1 MAFDACFL
9 SFVVRECDE
18 ALRGGKVEKIYQPAR
33 DEVILAFRA
42 PGGSRR
48 LLINAGSQN
57 PRVHLTGE
65 RTENPAVPPQF
76 CMLLRKHLT
85 GARFSRATQLGFE
98 RVARLTF
105 DAYDDLGFPAEKHLI
120 CEIMGK
126 YSNLMLTDASDKI
139 LAVLRPV
146 DFTTSQKRQVLPGM
160 RYEMPPAQDK
170 CDPLTADASSFKA
183 LAAAS
188 DLSRSAEKFLTAS
201 YLGIASLTAREL
213 VFRTTGE
220 IASTLEEA
228 GLPLTDGFLAMMDE
242 VRFGTG
248 TPCLAVD
255 EAGHAR
261 EYCFTELRHL
271 APPWQLVM
279 FPTFGELL
287 ERYFADRGREER
299 VRQHGDDIFRLL
311 KTAEAR
317 LEKKIAVQ
325 TDELEACEVGETF
338 RLWGDLLTA
347 NIYRLKRGMTE
358 VTLENYMDAMKP
370 VEVMLD
376 ARLSPAANAQRY
388 YKKYNK
394 TKSAR
399 VHLEEQLAIARG
411 ELDYI
416 GSVLDAFS
424 RAEGDSELAEIREEL
439 RGAGYAKQMTGKKP
453 QKQRPATS
461 ILRFRT
467 TDGRAVLCG
476 KNNLAND
483 YLTFRASE
491 KTDWWFHAK
500 SQHGSHVIMSGSG
513 GEPTDRDFTEAAMI
527 AATYSGYD
535 GGQNVPVDYAR
546 VREIKKPPN
555 AKPGFVIYHTNWTAY
570 VTPDRDAANTLRE
583 K

>member
-33 DEVILAFRA
+33 DEVILCFRA
-42 PGGSRR
+42 AGGSRR

-57 PRVHLTGE
+57 PRLHLTGE
-65 RTENPAVPPQF
+65 KAENPAVPPQF
-76 CMLLRKHLT
+76 CMLLRKHLS
-85 GARFSRATQLGFE
+85 GARFSRAVQLGFE
-98 RVARLTF
+98 RAARLTF
-105 DAYDDLGFPAEKHLI
+105 DAYDDLGFPTEKHLV
-120 CEIMGK
+120 CEVMGK
-126 YSNLMLTDASDKI
+126 YSNLMLTDADDKI

-160 RYEMPPAQDK
+160 RYELPPPQDK
-170 CDPLTADASSFKA
+170 ADPLTADTASFKA
-183 LAAAS
+183 LAAAGE
-188 DLSRSAEKFLTAS
+188 LSRSAEKFLTAS
-201 YLGIASLTAREL
+201 YLGVASLTARE
-213 VFRTTGE
+213 VVCRTTGQ
-220 IASTLEEA
+220 ITSTLGEA
-228 GLPLTDGFLAMMDE
+228 GSPLADSFLAMMEE
-242 VRFGTG
+242 VRSGAG

-261 EYCFTELRHL
+261 EYCFMELRHL
-271 APPWQLVM
+271 APPWQLVT
-279 FPTFGELL
+279 FPTYGELL
-287 ERYFADRGREER
+287 DRYFADRGREER

-311 KTAEAR
+311 KNAEAR
-317 LEKKIAVQ
+317 LEKKIALQ
-325 TDELEACEVGETF
+325 SDELAACDEGETF
-338 RLWGDLLTA
+338 RLYGDLLTA

-358 VTLENYMDAMKP
+358 VTLENYMDDMKP
-370 VEVMLD
+370 VAVPLD
-376 ARLSPAANAQRY
+376 ARLTPAANAQRY

-399 VHLEEQLAIARG
+399 THLEEQLSIARG
-411 ELDYI
+411 ELDYV
-416 GSVLDAFS
+416 GSVLDALS

-439 RGAGYAKQMTGKKP
+439 REAGYAKQLSGKKP
-453 QKQRPATS
+453 QKKKPATS

-500 SQHGSHVIMSGSG
+500 SQHGSHVVMSGAG
-513 GEPTDRDFTEAAMI
+513 DEPTDRDFTEAAMI
-527 AATYSGYD
+527 AATYSGYE

-570 VTPDRDAANTLRE
+570 ITPDRDAADALRE